1 MSYSE
6 KSYVTIVSAA
16 VTCQS
21 YLDHKKVESENPDI
35 SFQELDKLLEIIE
48 NEHLGYH
55 RSSFPIEIDFQS
67 EAQEEN
73 LKPIFYKI
81 AEMMDRISVS
91 GKTVYENDP
100 ENLLR
105 YILCDAPNG
114 AMFLTLADFP
124 EGPENVHIMHLG
136 DIPRDIFEEE
146 LVGLET
152 CTNLHSLSLFSV
164 YINETDVENLPIGE
178 LKTLRYLDLGQNEMC
193 DIPENILGL
202 EKLEWLDL
210 ARNNLNSIPEKL
222 KKMKSLRYL
231 NLTGNSIPGN
241 ELRELKKVLPECMIK
256 GVPEI
261 VEETKT
267 PDADTHEQNDEVLE
281 TTYAYMPNE
290 VILYTASTFNSFIKH
305 DYIERANPE
314 ISFDRLDKLM
324 QTVEDAGVGY
334 TSFSFP
340 IKVNI
345 ENHNQTEALAPVF
358 REMGQILD
366 QIAQTGQK
374 VFANDPEKVFE
385 HVVCSVPVGAMYM
398 GMDDFPVPKD
408 TVYAMDFGD
417 MPNDMADPDLRK
429 LDETP
434 NLEALVM
441 FCVHVDETDVAEYP
455 IEKLKK
461 LRSLDICQNEL
472 CDIPD
477 NILSLKKLEWLDLA
491 RNNLNYIPEE
501 LKRMKSLRYIN
512 LAGNNIDESEILE
525 LKKALPDC
533 IINGIER
540 KNLYTR
546 YHLPFHKEQLNCKH
560 SSSII
565 KHVEKHVG
573 KIDHKFIPVKPS
585 EHAVDILHVKPN
597 KKNRFHTLVTC
608 GMSSIPMNPRK
619 GFEGAEFMEL
629 AILLHEDWPVEK
641 DTFSDMDNYWPFEKL
656 VINSQ
661 SPFKQDPT
669 GWLWGGMTIMSGRDE
684 NNRPIPFKTV
694 DYAGMVVENFQSL
707 PVDFN
712 TLEAGWKKR
721 IYFFA
726 LVPVFPEEI
735 DFKNSQKISAEKL
748 LKHIKENGYSD
759 VILKNRKNTC
769 L

>member
-1 MSYSE
+1 MPYSE

-35 SFQELDKLLEIIE
+35 SFQQLEKMLEIIE

-55 RSSFPIEIDFQS
+55 RSSFPIEIEFQS
-67 EAQEEN
+67 ETHEEN

-81 AEMMDRISVS
+81 AEMLDLISIA
-91 GKTVYENDP
+91 GKTVYEDDP

-136 DIPRDIFEEE
+136 DIPRDIFEDE
-146 LVGLET
+146 VAGLET
-152 CTNLHSLSLFSV
+152 CKNLHSLSLFSV
-164 YINETDVENLPIGE
+164 YINETDVENIPIGE
-178 LKTLRYLDLGQNEMC
+178 LKTLRYLDLGHNEMS
-193 DIPENILGL
+193 DIPENVFGL

-210 ARNNLNSIPEKL
+210 SKNSFNHIPEKL
-222 KKMKSLRYL
+222 REMKNLRYL

-241 ELRELKKVLPECMIK
+241 ELLELKKALPECMIK

-261 VEETKT
+261 AEEPITKT
-267 PDADTHEQNDEVLE
+267 PGANISDHNDDVLE
-281 TTYAYMPNE
+281 TAYAYMSNE
-290 VILYTASTFNSFIKH
+290 VILYTASTFHSFIKH

-324 QTVEDAGVGY
+324 KTVEDAGVGY
-334 TSFSFP
+334 KNFSFP
-340 IKVNI
+340 YKVNF
-345 ENHNQTEALAPVF
+345 ENHNQAEELAPVF
-358 REMGQILD
+358 REMGQILN

-374 VFANDPEKVFE
+374 VFADDPEKVFE

-441 FCVHVDETDVAEYP
+441 FAIYVDETDVAEYP
-455 IEKLKK
+455 IEKLKN
-461 LRSLDICQNEL
+461 LRALDICQNEL

-477 NILSLKKLEWLDLA
+477 NILGLKKLEWLDLA

-501 LKRMKSLRYIN
+501 LKRMKSLRYLN
-512 LAGNNIDESEILE
+512 LAGNNIDESEIRE

-533 IINGIER
+533 IINGKKR
-540 KNLYTR
+540 KNLYIR
-546 YHLPFHKEQLNCKH
+546 YHVPFHKEQLNCKH

-573 KIDHKFIPVKPS
+573 KIDRKFIPVKHS
-585 EHAVDILHVKPN
+585 EHAVNILHVKPN
-597 KKNRFHTLVTC
+597 EKNRFHTLVTS

-641 DTFSDMDNYWPFEKL
+641 DTFSDMDNYWAFEQL

-661 SPFKQDPT
+661 FPFKNDR
-669 GWLWGGMTIMSGRDE
+669 WIWGGMTMMSGSDE
-684 NNRPIPFKTV
+684 DNRPIPFKTV
-694 DYAGMVVENFQSL
+694 DYTGMIIENFQSL
-707 PVDFN
+707 PVGFN
-712 TLEAGWKKR
+712 TLKAGWNKR
-721 IYFFA
+721 IYFFV
-726 LVPVFPEEI
+726 LVPVFQEEI
-735 DFKNSQKISAEKL
+735 DFKNSQKIDAEKL
-748 LKHIKENGYSD
+748 LEHIKESGFSD